1 MTKIEDLEW
10 FCPQP
15 FMNTLV
21 YRTVAPQPCCVL
33 KEWPKTSIKRKYG
46 TTDPKELHDKDE
58 YADFRNE
65 FLNGGGP
72 LTQKYCQVCVEQ
84 EKHSNSSHRK
94 IYLEKFTHKNG
105 EYNDHLETLEEYINT
120 DMSEPN
126 LLTMEYVAPSN
137 FCNLRCNMCG
147 PYNSSSLAK
156 ENKDIGLHDAY
167 GMDKFKNM
175 PALIKDTDNVE
186 DYADI
191 LKNLVELK
199 LVQSLCRRLQT

>member
-33 KEWPKTSIKRKYG
+33 KEWPKGSIKRKYG

-84 EKHSNSSHRK
+84 EKHSSQSQSALASEVHGFRTC
-94 IYLEKFTHKNG
+94 ILVHLVPITFVKN
-105 EYNDHLETLEEYINT
+105 H
-120 DMSEPN
+120 
-126 LLTMEYVAPSN
+126 
-137 FCNLRCNMCG
+137 
-147 PYNSSSLAK
+147 
-156 ENKDIGLHDAY
+156 
-167 GMDKFKNM
+167 
-175 PALIKDTDNVE
+175 
-186 DYADI
+186 
-191 LKNLVELK
+191 
-199 LVQSLCRRLQT
+199 